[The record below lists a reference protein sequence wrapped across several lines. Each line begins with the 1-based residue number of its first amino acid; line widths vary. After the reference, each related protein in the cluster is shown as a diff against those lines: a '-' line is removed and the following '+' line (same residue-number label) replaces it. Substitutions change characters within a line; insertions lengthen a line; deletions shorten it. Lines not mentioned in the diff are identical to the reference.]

1 MILII
6 VSALLSFKS
15 YSIFV
20 SGKRMLYRDAHMT
33 GWAYKDITQ
42 DDLRFPLVY
51 GEGKRSRLL
60 ATIGVTRGFGDHD
73 LKAQSNGPNPVYIK
87 PFLTPQP
94 EVRVLDIE
102 NETVTENDV
111 LIMATDGLWDVV
123 SNERVAS
130 IVDKGLKMSQKSGN
144 ASTSSSSNFL
154 ANDDSDTNSVRQK
167 YKYISVA
174 QELVMAARGK
184 LDERNWKTSE
194 NGQDLSPATIDDIS
208 VFCIPILPFKIEYSQ
223 WKSHAK
229 PSQSHATNAAILNG
243 KTDHDLELEE
253 TGKTVAEADLDDP
266 DDDMNVDPAEEVT
279 VSDVSLTIKDEDD
292 DDDDDDDEGQK

>member
-1 MILII
+1 
-6 VSALLSFKS
+6 
-15 YSIFV
+15 
-20 SGKRMLYRDAHMT
+20 MT

-73 LKAQSNGPNPVYIK
+73 LKAQSNGATPVYIK

-130 IVDKGLKMSQKSGN
+130 IGIMIFLLLLYFYEKFTPKCFLPRNVMSDNVKIFCIKVRFFKNVLYKINSSKNLQKLPLQ
-144 ASTSSSSNFL
+144 FL
-154 ANDDSDTNSVRQK
+154 AVREG
-167 YKYISVA
+167 S
-174 QELVMAARGK
+174 
-184 LDERNWKTSE
+184 
-194 NGQDLSPATIDDIS
+194 
-208 VFCIPILPFKIEYSQ
+208 FCNFF
-223 WKSHAK
+223 
-229 PSQSHATNAAILNG
+229 
-243 KTDHDLELEE
+243 
-253 TGKTVAEADLDDP
+253 
-266 DDDMNVDPAEEVT
+266 
-279 VSDVSLTIKDEDD
+279 
-292 DDDDDDDEGQK
+292 

>member
-1 MILII
+1 
-6 VSALLSFKS
+6 
-15 YSIFV
+15 
-20 SGKRMLYRDAHMT
+20 MLYRDAHMT

-130 IVDKGLKMSQKSGN
+130 IVDKGLKMSSQKSGSTTS
-144 ASTSSSSNFL
+144 STSSSNSFS
-154 ANDDSDTNSVRQK
+154 ANDHSTNSAAEDNNSNSVRQK

-174 QELVMAARGK
+174 QELVMAALK
-184 LDERNWKTSE
+184 L
-194 NGQDLSPATIDDIS
+194 GQNYLCN
-208 VFCIPILPFKIEYSQ
+208 F
-223 WKSHAK
+223 
-229 PSQSHATNAAILNG
+229 
-243 KTDHDLELEE
+243 
-253 TGKTVAEADLDDP
+253 
-266 DDDMNVDPAEEVT
+266 
-279 VSDVSLTIKDEDD
+279 
-292 DDDDDDDEGQK
+292 

>member
-1 MILII
+1 
-6 VSALLSFKS
+6 
-15 YSIFV
+15 
-20 SGKRMLYRDAHMT
+20 MT

-73 LKAQSNGPNPVYIK
+73 LKAQSNGATPVYIK

-130 IVDKGLKMSQKSGN
+130 IGIIALI
-144 ASTSSSSNFL
+144 AFIIFL
-154 ANDDSDTNSVRQK
+154 
-167 YKYISVA
+167 
-174 QELVMAARGK
+174 
-184 LDERNWKTSE
+184 
-194 NGQDLSPATIDDIS
+194 
-208 VFCIPILPFKIEYSQ
+208 
-223 WKSHAK
+223 
-229 PSQSHATNAAILNG
+229 
-243 KTDHDLELEE
+243 
-253 TGKTVAEADLDDP
+253 
-266 DDDMNVDPAEEVT
+266 
-279 VSDVSLTIKDEDD
+279 
-292 DDDDDDDEGQK
+292 

>member
-1 MILII
+1 
-6 VSALLSFKS
+6 
-15 YSIFV
+15 
-20 SGKRMLYRDAHMT
+20 MLYRDAHMT

-130 IVDKGLKMSQKSGN
+130 IVDKGLKMSQKSSGN
-144 ASTSSSSNFL
+144 SSTSSSSSTNSL
-154 ANDDSDTNSVRQK
+154 ANDHHHYSSPEDSVRQK

-208 VFCIPILPFKIEYSQ
+208 VFCIPILPFKIEYSE

-229 PSQSHATNAAILNG
+229 PTTTSQSHVAAAING
-243 KTDHDLELEE
+243 RTSDHDLEE

-266 DDDMNVDPAEEVT
+266 DDDMDVDPAEEVT

-292 DDDDDDDEGQK
+292 EDEDEGQK